1 MNVSPLQPKID
12 PTHVDIESLAGNQ
25 SLTQDQ
31 KIAEASKQFEAIL
44 LRQFLSESQ
53 KSTVHGEL
61 EDDSTTTGIYQ
72 DMISNQLSQSL
83 SSGTGVGLAKMFEQ
97 QLTPHHSQVSKP

>member
-1 MNVSPLQPKID
+1 MTISPLQSKID
-12 PTHVDIESLAGNQ
+12 PAHVDIESLAGNQ

-61 EDDSTTTGIYQ
+61 DDDSTTSGIYQ
-72 DMISNQLSQSL
+72 DMITNQLAQSM
-83 SSGTGVGLAKMFEQ
+83 SSGNGVGLAKVFQQ